1 MLLPI
6 GDEPNPRGTP
16 WVNYGLIL
24 ANVGVFVVV
33 TLPLMMRPADP
44 NDPLTQALLRS
55 LIDANPDVDPKAVAY
70 HFLRG
75 RTAYDVFLLYWGYRP
90 DAPSVLALFSSMFL
104 HGSWL
109 HLLGN
114 MLFLWIYGD
123 NVEHAMGRLPYL
135 GAYLASGLIAA
146 AGYGLLVAAGEGSTP
161 MVGASGAIS
170 GVLGFYFVWFPR
182 NRVRLLLFPLFF
194 LVWRVP
200 ARLVIGF
207 FVIVDNLLPFLTQ
220 RQSGVAYGAH
230 LGGFV
235 AGVAGA
241 LVVNQWNRYRC
252 RRSAAGCDPGEAV
265 GPPEEEVSGP
275 PLSGGEI
282 RSPAPMTPVGRGG
295 EAVIR
300 HLDAARPAAAV
311 HAYLDLPAVERRQ
324 VPVETVAALGDWL
337 AQAGQPDAALALY
350 RQGLDDQPR
359 STKVDR
365 LFLGIGLT
373 LLRGK
378 GRPTAAYQYLLDALD
393 AATSGEIRTE
403 AKVALREIEK
413 LQKLQVPDRRR

>member
-24 ANVGVFVVV
+24 ANVGVFLVV

-55 LIDANPDVDPKAVAY
+55 LVEANPDVDPNAVAY

-90 DAPSVLALFSSMFL
+90 AAPSVIALFSSMFL

-123 NVEHAMGRLPYL
+123 NVEHALGRLSYL

-146 AGYGLLVAAGEGSTP
+146 VGYGLFVPAGEGSTP

-241 LVVNQWNRYRC
+241 LVVNQWNRHRC
-252 RRSAAGCDPGEAV
+252 RKSAAGCNPGEDEASTTV
-265 GPPEEEVSGP
+265 
-275 PLSGGEI
+275 PLAGG
-282 RSPAPMTPVGRGG
+282 PAPVDGEESPGPSPLGRGA
-295 EAVIR
+295 EAVVR
-300 HLDAARPAAAV
+300 HLEAARPAAAI
-311 HAYLDLPAVERRQ
+311 HAYLDLSPHERRQ

-337 AQAGQPDAALALY
+337 ARAGQPDAALALY
-350 RQGLDDQPR
+350 RQGLDDHPR
-359 STKVDR
+359 SARADR

-413 LQKLQVPDRRR
+413 LQKLPVRDRRR